1 MRQGVSTGDPMSGL
15 TRRKFCGGILV
26 ATAWAAVEV
35 RAQSWPSRPIRL
47 VVPFPPGG
55 PSDTLARVLAQRL
68 GEQLG
73 QPCIVDNHPGAGG
86 TLGSELVAR
95 AAADGHTLLLATTST
110 HSIAPALSPKLP
122 YDAVAD
128 FTPIAALA
136 DAPGVVLVPQSS
148 PATTLRELIEL
159 ARRQPGQLS
168 YASSG
173 IGTIVHLS
181 TEYFKA
187 ETGTYI
193 VHIPYRGT
201 ALAMNDLVA
210 GTVDLLFDSVLT
222 GLPQA
227 RAGRV
232 RALAVTSL
240 QRSPL
245 APGLPAVA
253 EVVPGYEA
261 VTWFGLYG
269 PRGLPPALA
278 ARLNEVVNG
287 VLAEPEVRERLAR
300 MGAEPTGGSAAAFA
314 RRVQAE
320 TLKWARLA
328 AERGIRFD

>member
-15 TRRKFCGGILV
+15 TRRKFGGGALA
-26 ATAWAAVEV
+26 ATAWVAAGV

-55 PSDTLARVLAQRL
+55 PSDTLARVLAQPL
-68 GEQLG
+68 GERLG

-110 HSIAPALSPKLP
+110 HSIAPALSAKLP

-159 ARRQPGQLS
+159 ARRRPGQLS

-269 PRGLPPALA
+269 PRGLPPELA

-287 VLAEPEVRERLAR
+287 VLAEPDMRERLAR
-300 MGAEPTGGSAAAFA
+300 MGAEPTGGSAAAFSQ
-314 RRVQAE
+314 RVQAE

-328 AERGIRFD
+328 AERGIRLE

>member
-1 MRQGVSTGDPMSGL
+1 MRQGVSTGDPMGGL
-15 TRRKFCGGILV
+15 TRRKFVGGTLV
-26 ATAWAAVEV
+26 ATAWAAADV

-68 GEQLG
+68 GERLG

-86 TLGSELVAR
+86 TLGSDLVAR

-122 YDAVAD
+122 YDAAAD

-269 PRGLPPALA
+269 PRGLPPELA

-328 AERGIRFD
+328 AERGIRLD